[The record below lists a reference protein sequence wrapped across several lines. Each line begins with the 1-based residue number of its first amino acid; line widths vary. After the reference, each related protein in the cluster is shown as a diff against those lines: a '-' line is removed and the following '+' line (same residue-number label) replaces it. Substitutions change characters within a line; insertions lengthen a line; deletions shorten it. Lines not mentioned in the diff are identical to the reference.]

1 MFHVD
6 HKCSSRW
13 DRVFARAIGRPS
25 IGHSNARSGR
35 HRSLRCEPLEDRR
48 LLSVYSDLFKAPEL
62 VKDINTDT
70 ADGIHSHGYRD
81 GVVIGDTLYFAADD
95 GIHGLELWKTDGNAG
110 MGLLER
116 PRMVLCVVG
125 SRGRTAQEQENP

>member
-1 MFHVD
+1 MFSIASKHA
-6 HKCSSRW
+6 STF
-13 DRVFARAIGRPS
+13 DRVSNRRTGRPS
-25 IGHSNARSGR
+25 IGRSNAHSGR

-62 VKDINTDT
+62 VKDINTGT
-70 ADGIHSHGYRD
+70 ADAIHNYGYRES
-81 GVVIGDTLYFAADD
+81 VVIGDTLYSADDD
-95 GIHGLELWKTDGNAG
+95 GIHGHDLWKTDGNLG
-110 MGLLER
+110 RGLLKR